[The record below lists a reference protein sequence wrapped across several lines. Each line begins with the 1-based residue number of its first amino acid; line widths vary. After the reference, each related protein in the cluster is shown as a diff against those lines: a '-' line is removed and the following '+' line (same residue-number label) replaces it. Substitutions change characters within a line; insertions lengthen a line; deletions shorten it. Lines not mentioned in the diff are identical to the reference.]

1 MQVSPHARECYQ
13 VQVYRVQNQLDR
25 HQHNHHVA
33 ASEHTDHTQHE
44 QCRCNDEIV
53 KCSYR
58 NHKNALVKN
67 VVSRSSLVVRNSSLD
82 FGIPNDYRRTTN
94 DYIFFFV
101 MITAPR
107 IATSNSSEAISKA
120 NVYSPILPASP

>member
-1 MQVSPHARECYQ
+1 MQVSPYARECHQ
-13 VQVYRVQNQLDR
+13 VQVYRVQNQFDR
-25 HQHNHHVA
+25 YQDNHHVA
-33 ASEHTDHTQHE
+33 ACEHTDHTQHE
-44 QCRCNDEIV
+44 QCGCNDEIV

-58 NHKNALVKN
+58 NHKN

-82 FGIPNDYRRTTN
+82 FGMPNDYRLTTN

-101 MITAPR
+101 IITAPR
-107 IATSNSSEAISKA
+107 IATSSNRDAISKA